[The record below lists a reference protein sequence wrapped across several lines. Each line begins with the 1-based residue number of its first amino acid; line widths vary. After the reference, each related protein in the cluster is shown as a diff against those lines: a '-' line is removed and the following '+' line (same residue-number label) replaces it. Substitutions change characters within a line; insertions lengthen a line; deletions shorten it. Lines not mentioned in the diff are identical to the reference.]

1 MFLTPWIRTVQNR
14 LSWSRWLRK
23 NRRHQKLSSSA
34 VRRMNKQAE
43 LLEARTLL
51 TSPNFVSVGPNV
63 GTFLQDGD
71 VRTDIPQELLFQVTP
86 GQTLDT
92 STLGAVTVTAAG
104 NDNSFSPASAVTDFG
119 TNGLAVVEIGTQRLG
134 ADENGTVLTI
144 QSANT
149 GVGPT
154 ITGSPFTNE
163 IQEISLDSSFSG
175 GTFTLGFGASV
186 TGPLAFNASA
196 GAIQTALNGLASING
211 TGSVIVRGGP
221 LASEPVSVEFT
232 GGFTDTDV
240 TDLVIDSSNLQ
251 NNEFQTFTVTGD
263 PTGGTFQVAFDD
275 AGLGIT
281 GNSLDINF
289 DDDATAVEAAI
300 VGGIPALSGRIQVTG
315 GVLPDLPVSIEFIGT
330 AGDQDVA
337 QFTINVSSLTGGTAP
352 SVDIATT
359 NAGNLDAV
367 FATLATGTTG
377 FLTLT
382 LDTGTPTTVQDLVNF
397 STTDATARQLLR
409 VTLLEGDA
417 AQVISAA
424 PTQALTMTGA
434 GAASALSS
442 FDTGTNLQLRF
453 TAATAGLAGND
464 ISIQFNRLD
473 LGAVSAVP
481 QISVVGSRIRVTL
494 NENASALTTAQD
506 LVDALN
512 VDSAASALIGSS
524 VAIGLGATDVTT
536 VTDGTL
542 LRLSGA
548 DRVVAPGYRDLTSN
562 SNEVI
567 FRFAEQVADDLY
579 FIQVLGTGHARLTNT
594 AGEALNSLR
603 DSFQSFSLDL
613 GGEVR
618 SVVPQPVL
626 REQTLTINDVA
637 DLADGDTI
645 TVDPGVGIYA
655 GATSSLDSLGAG
667 AGEVT
672 LVFESAQQG
681 TSGNNISVS
690 LDTAALG
697 SSGSPT
703 VNVSG
708 RSVSILLNSDAGSE
722 TTAQQLVDA
731 ISSNVDARSLIA
743 VLIQGDADFTV
754 GASLGG
760 PATLN
765 LTGGADLFT
774 FEINDTAGG
783 PAGVRAGNIA
793 VDVDLTMATPGQVAT
808 AIAVAID
815 GATLS
820 TPDVSAD
827 AAGTNVV
834 TVVGGAFDVVL
845 STTLADAASITQ
857 GTGGLVQRENLVNV
871 FFNGDDLDENDA
883 TNPRFYQLVDT
894 AGTADTTDDIV
905 RIPSSVIY
913 DRDNNTAVLDFGS
926 GLATDVLATFADADP
941 DTISRTVGSWLD
953 DGFSAGQTITVS
965 GSTSNDGLFTI
976 DSVTPTTITL
986 LASDTLSDDGPEIVT
1001 VAGVFNLPSA
1011 TYRLQVGT
1019 SDEGGDDTAS
1029 ALKLGTI
1036 FAGSGFNTN
1045 AVLGDSA
1052 AGTGDADLYE
1062 FSVDSAGSLTVTS
1075 TPGNGL
1081 DSFLELLQSDGVT
1094 PVGGTAF
1101 TDNAADT
1108 EEMLTAAGLAMGTY
1122 FVRVTSSGGAS
1133 RGSYVLDI
1141 VTTAPDQ
1148 TTDNNNS
1155 AYATASDIG
1164 TLGVAGVTLSSS
1176 ISNIGGLLLPPLPG
1190 DGAPGHRDIPVAGE
1204 NHGGGGGAT
1213 PGAPGATSVRFYNF
1227 REDIGSLFGVPQT
1240 NQITE
1245 GQKELTRY
1253 IFEIYSRYLGI
1264 QFIETADQGTMIAT
1278 ADVRITD
1285 PTLPPSVAGIS
1296 SVIIGA
1302 AGGVASDEAYGGGWM
1317 GIAFHEIA
1325 HTLGLGHTGDLRAH
1339 QNGGGGG
1346 AGPTAESA
1354 TTDYDLDHLAAVH
1367 PPFSVDIDLYK
1378 FTLEEIGTVSAE
1390 ITAERQAAASNLDSV
1405 LTLFRD
1411 PFAKTSTDFAGSGA
1425 TVDFVATSAGTFGND
1440 IQITFQKSDLGT
1452 GTAPIVSVSGHSI
1465 TVTLNTDAA
1474 AGVPAPTTA
1483 DQLITAIQGNF
1494 FSNLLVTATL
1504 SSSVGS
1510 GANDITTTTSAGSVI
1525 GLNGGNREVIARN
1538 DDYYSNDSFLS
1549 QELEPGV
1556 YYLGVS
1562 AKGNDSYDPSVSDS
1576 GYGGQSDGAYNL
1588 DINFTPSAAASTL
1601 ADADGTATPF
1611 DGNADGITGD
1621 AFDFWFESGS
1631 TVFVDKATP
1640 TPLGQQDGTLAQPYS
1655 TIAAGVQRAA
1665 SRIVVPSTG
1674 AAALRDNLFDT
1685 GTAAGVVGGDYFTI
1699 SDGSNPER
1707 VFEFDLDGL
1716 GVIGSNVAIDLSSL
1730 GDPTD
1735 PVQVANAIRDAIN
1748 GQTSGTFLI
1757 SAIASGDH
1765 VDLTGAASL
1774 DVSTTPGL
1782 LTAQSLLRIIGN
1794 GGTDRDPLTP
1804 ADAIPYLIGIN
1815 NVNATLADGR
1825 GFNVPQ
1831 GVTAMIDAGA
1841 VIKLQSANIDVGSTS
1856 SAVDRQDAAL
1866 QVLGTP
1872 DSKVYLTTF
1881 RNDAL
1886 GGNSDGA
1893 SAGPVP
1899 GQWGGIVFPQRFR
1912 YERHGRR

>member
-1 MFLTPWIRTVQNR
+1 MFLTPWIRTVKNR
-14 LSWSRWLRK
+14 LSWTPWLRRH
-23 NRRHQKLSSSA
+23 RRHQKLSLSA
-34 VRRMNKQAE
+34 ERRMNKQTE

-240 TDLVIDSSNLQ
+240 ADLVIDSSTLQ

-275 AGLGIT
+275 ATLGIT

-289 DDDATAVEAAI
+289 DDDAAAVEAAI
-300 VGGIPALSGRIQVTG
+300 VGGIPALTGNIQVTG
-315 GVLPDLPVSIEFIGT
+315 GDLPDNPVTIEFIGI

-337 QFTINVSSLTGGTAP
+337 QFTINASSLTGGAAP

-359 NAGNLDAV
+359 NAGDLDAV

-382 LDTGTPTTVQDLVNF
+382 LDTGTPTTVQDLLNF
-397 STTDATARQLLR
+397 ATTDATARQLLR

-453 TAATAGLAGND
+453 TAATPGMAGND

-481 QISVVGSRIRVTL
+481 QISVVGNRIRVTL
-494 NENASALTTAQD
+494 NENALALTTAQN

-512 VDSAASALIGSS
+512 ADGAASALIDSS

-579 FIQVLGTGHARLTNT
+579 FIQVLGTGHSRLTNT

-603 DSFQSFSLDL
+603 DSFQTFSLDL

-655 GATSSLDSLGAG
+655 GASSSLGSLGAG
-667 AGEVT
+667 SGEVT

-681 TSGNNISVS
+681 TQGNDISVS

-697 SSGSPT
+697 TSGSAT
-703 VNVSG
+703 VTVSG
-708 RSVSILLNSDAGSE
+708 RSVSVLLNSNTGNE

-731 ISSNVDARSLIA
+731 ISANVEARSLIA
-743 VLIQGDADFTV
+743 VLIQGDATFDV
-754 GASLGG
+754 GRTLALSGME
-760 PATLN
+760 TLN

-774 FEINDTAGG
+774 FEINDLAVEAAGT
-783 PAGVRAGNIA
+783 VRTGNIA
-793 VDVDLTMATPGQVAT
+793 VDVNLTTATPDQVAT
-808 AIAVAID
+808 AIAAAID

-820 TPDVSAD
+820 APDVSAG
-827 AAGTNVV
+827 AATNVV

-845 STTLADAASITQ
+845 SATLADAASITE
-857 GTGGLVQRENLVNV
+857 GTGGLVQRGNLVNV

-905 RIPSSVIY
+905 RIPDSVIY
-913 DRDNNTAVLDFGS
+913 DRDNNTAVLDFG
-926 GLATDVLATFADADP
+926 LA
-941 DTISRTVGSWLD
+941 
-953 DGFSAGQTITVS
+953 
-965 GSTSNDGLFTI
+965 
-976 DSVTPTTITL
+976 
-986 LASDTLSDDGPEIVT
+986 
-1001 VAGVFNLPSA
+1001 LPSA

-1052 AGTGDADLYE
+1052 AGTGDTDLYE
-1062 FSVDSAGSLTVTS
+1062 FSVDSAGTLTVTS

-1081 DSFLELLQSDGVT
+1081 DSFLELFQSDGVT

-1108 EEMLTAAGLAMGTY
+1108 AETLTAAGLAAGTY

-1133 RGSYVLDI
+1133 SGSYVLDI

-1190 DGAPGHRDIPVAGE
+1190 DGSPGHRNIPVAGE

-1245 GQKELTRY
+1245 GQKELARY

-1302 AGGVASDEAYGGGWM
+1302 TPGTASDEAYGGGWM
-1317 GIAFHEIA
+1317 GVAFHEIA

-1346 AGPTAESA
+1346 AGPT
-1354 TTDYDLDHLAAVH
+1354 
-1367 PPFSVDIDLYK
+1367 
-1378 FTLEEIGTVSAE
+1378 
-1390 ITAERQAAASNLDSV
+1390 
-1405 LTLFRD
+1405 
-1411 PFAKTSTDFAGSGA
+1411 
-1425 TVDFVATSAGTFGND
+1425 
-1440 IQITFQKSDLGT
+1440 
-1452 GTAPIVSVSGHSI
+1452 
-1465 TVTLNTDAA
+1465 
-1474 AGVPAPTTA
+1474 
-1483 DQLITAIQGNF
+1483 
-1494 FSNLLVTATL
+1494 
-1504 SSSVGS
+1504 
-1510 GANDITTTTSAGSVI
+1510 
-1525 GLNGGNREVIARN
+1525 
-1538 DDYYSNDSFLS
+1538 
-1549 QELEPGV
+1549 
-1556 YYLGVS
+1556 
-1562 AKGNDSYDPSVSDS
+1562 
-1576 GYGGQSDGAYNL
+1576 
-1588 DINFTPSAAASTL
+1588 
-1601 ADADGTATPF
+1601 
-1611 DGNADGITGD
+1611 
-1621 AFDFWFESGS
+1621 
-1631 TVFVDKATP
+1631 
-1640 TPLGQQDGTLAQPYS
+1640 
-1655 TIAAGVQRAA
+1655 
-1665 SRIVVPSTG
+1665 
-1674 AAALRDNLFDT
+1674 
-1685 GTAAGVVGGDYFTI
+1685 
-1699 SDGSNPER
+1699 
-1707 VFEFDLDGL
+1707 
-1716 GVIGSNVAIDLSSL
+1716 
-1730 GDPTD
+1730 
-1735 PVQVANAIRDAIN
+1735 
-1748 GQTSGTFLI
+1748 
-1757 SAIASGDH
+1757 
-1765 VDLTGAASL
+1765 
-1774 DVSTTPGL
+1774 
-1782 LTAQSLLRIIGN
+1782 
-1794 GGTDRDPLTP
+1794 
-1804 ADAIPYLIGIN
+1804 
-1815 NVNATLADGR
+1815 
-1825 GFNVPQ
+1825 
-1831 GVTAMIDAGA
+1831 
-1841 VIKLQSANIDVGSTS
+1841 
-1856 SAVDRQDAAL
+1856 
-1866 QVLGTP
+1866 
-1872 DSKVYLTTF
+1872 
-1881 RNDAL
+1881 
-1886 GGNSDGA
+1886 
-1893 SAGPVP
+1893 
-1899 GQWGGIVFPQRFR
+1899 
-1912 YERHGRR
+1912 